1 VFRGRKL
8 GRVIRRLR
16 SGPGGLLVLT
26 LVVALVV
33 AAAVGAAAG
42 AAAAPA
48 MRDAAGAA
56 AGTAVAAGTTTDAAG
71 TDATQGGV
79 GALVNDW
86 PTFDYNTQ
94 RSGVGPADT
103 GITAANLHE
112 LKRLTVHIPGVIDSA
127 MIELSDVTIG
137 GRGYD
142 LLIGTTAYGDTL
154 ALNAANGHT
163 LWRFFPAADRALQG
177 SAQITTAAPVADP
190 GGEYVYVTT
199 PDGFVHK
206 LSVTDGRQL
215 WSTRMTYLPT
225 HEKLAGSLNIADGEL
240 IVVTDGYD
248 GDAPPYQG
256 HVVTLDMAS
265 GRVTHVFNTL
275 CSHVT
280 TIIRHPGSCP
290 ASDSAIWG
298 RPGSVIEPN
307 GNILVTTGNGPFN
320 GHTDWGDSVL
330 ELSPTLRL
338 LHNWTPTNQE
348 QLNQDDWDL
357 GSTEPA
363 LLPVVSGAPLAVQ
376 GGKEG
381 YLRLLDLNKLDG
393 TTAPAGPRTGGELQ
407 SVSGPGPTDIFSQP
421 AVWTS
426 GSGQIYMFVADGDG
440 TAAYTLTHRRL
451 RLAWEDGTAGTSP
464 VVAGGLLYVYDL
476 SQGQLDVRNP
486 RTGRLYVTLPASPG
500 HWNSPIVIGGRVVLP
515 EGDDNDH
522 LTTGT
527 IDIYHLPGV

>member
-1 VFRGRKL
+1 MIRPPRFTLL
-8 GRVIRRLR
+8 GLIALI
-16 SGPGGLLVLT
+16 
-26 LVVALVV
+26 LVVGALG
-33 AAAVGAAAG
+33 AAVDSGA
-42 AAAAPA
+42 
-48 MRDAAGAA
+48 DS
-56 AGTAVAAGTTTDAAG
+56 GTTGSIG
-71 TDATQGGV
+71 TNATEGGV
-79 GALVNDW
+79 GPLVNDW

-103 GITAANLHE
+103 GITAAKLHE

-127 MIELSDVTIG
+127 MIDLNDVTIG
-137 GRGYD
+137 ARSYD
-142 LLIGTTAYGDTL
+142 VLIGTTSYGDTL

-177 SAQITTAAPVADP
+177 SPQVTTAAPVADP
-190 GGEYVYVTT
+190 GGQYVYVAT

-206 LSVTDGRQL
+206 LSVADGRQL

-225 HEKLAGSLNIADGEL
+225 HEKLAGSLNVADGEL

-256 HVVTLDMAS
+256 HVVTLDLLS

-275 CSHVT
+275 CSNLT
-280 TIIRHPGSCP
+280 TIIKQPRRCP

-307 GNILVTTGNGPFN
+307 GDILVTTGNGPFN

-338 LHNWTPTNQE
+338 LHNWTPSNQE

-363 LLPVVSGAPLAVQ
+363 LLPVKSGPPLAVQ

-381 YLRLLDLNKLDG
+381 DLRLLDLNRLDG
-393 TTAPAGPRTGGELQ
+393 TTAAAGRRTGGELQ
-407 SVSGPGPTDIFSQP
+407 SVTGPGPTDIYSQP

-426 GSGQIYMFVADGDG
+426 GSGKIYMFVTDGAG
-440 TAAYTLTHRRL
+440 TAAYTLNHGRL
-451 RLAWEDGTAGTSP
+451 RRSWEDNTPGTSP

-476 SQGQLDVRNP
+476 DAGQLNVRNP
-486 RTGRLYVTLPASPG
+486 RSGRLYITLPASPG
-500 HWNSPIVIGGRVVLP
+500 HWNSPIVIAGRIVLP
-515 EGDDNDH
+515 EGDDNARSV
-522 LTTGT
+522 TGT

>member
-1 VFRGRKL
+1 VIS
-8 GRVIRRLR
+8 RVHFTLV
-16 SGPGGLLVLT
+16 GLLVLA
-26 LVVALVV
+26 LAVASL
-33 AAAVGAAAG
+33 AG
-42 AAAAPA
+42 AASS
-48 MRDAAGAA
+48 AAGS
-56 AGTAVAAGTTTDAAG
+56 GTTTTADPTG
-71 TDATQGGV
+71 TSTNATEGGV
-79 GALVNDW
+79 GALANDW
-86 PTFDYNTQ
+86 PTFDYNPQ

-103 GITAANLHE
+103 SITAANLHE
-112 LKRLTVHIPGVIDSA
+112 LKRLTVHIPGVIDSS
-127 MIELSDVTIG
+127 MIELSDLTIG
-137 GRGYD
+137 ARAYNV
-142 LLIGTTAYGDTL
+142 LIGTTSYGDTL

-177 SAQITTAAPVADP
+177 SAQVTTSAPVADP
-190 GGEYVYVTT
+190 SGQYVYVTT

-206 LSVTDGRQL
+206 LSVTNGHQL

-265 GRVTHVFNTL
+265 GDITHVFNTL
-275 CSHVT
+275 CSNVT
-280 TIIRHPGSCP
+280 TIIRDPSSCP

-307 GNILVTTGNGPFN
+307 GDILVTTGNGPFN
-320 GHTDWGDSVL
+320 GRTDWGDSVL
-330 ELSPTLRL
+330 ELSPTLKL
-338 LHNWTPTNQE
+338 LHNWTPANQE

-363 LLPVVSGAPLAVQ
+363 LLPVKRGPPLAVQ

-381 YLRLLDLNKLDG
+381 NLRLLDLNKLDG
-393 TTAPAGPRTGGELQ
+393 TTASAGPRTGGELQ
-407 SVSGPGPTDIFSQP
+407 SVAGPGPTDIFSQP

-426 GSGQIYMFVADGDG
+426 GSGKIYMCVTDGDG
-440 TAAYTLTHRRL
+440 TAAYTLTNRRL
-451 RLAWEDGTAGTSP
+451 RLAWEDNTPGTSP
-464 VVAGGLLYVYDL
+464 VVAGGLLYVYNL

-486 RTGRLYVTLPASPG
+486 RTGRLYVTLPASQG
-500 HWNSPIVIGGRVVLP
+500 HWNSPIVIGGRIVVP
-515 EGDDNDH
+515 EGNDNAH
-522 LTTGT
+522 SLTGT